1 MSRKSEGSIY
11 QVKDGGWKGAI
22 SLGYVDGKLK
32 RKVVKRK
39 THAAVAEELRKLLT
53 KRDKNQPISTTRRT
67 VAQFM
72 QEWLEVHVKP
82 NLGPNTYCA
91 YEQVVRLHIVP
102 MLGRLRLDQLNG
114 AEVQQCLNACQL
126 EKGLSPKSVKNVNGT
141 LKSALSTAKKWR
153 YIEGQNVAKDA
164 TPPKQKK
171 FKAKPLTV
179 EHADKLLSWLGATY
193 HRFEALF
200 YLALMM
206 GFRRGELLGLQWPDI
221 DFSRGVIH
229 IQHNCQWSKKKG
241 MVLTCVKSEDS
252 DAAVPVPSLC
262 AAALRRRQLIQEQ
275 ERITAGDKWVKD
287 LDFVFTS
294 SHGRR
299 LAGDVP
305 LRELKHALALN
316 SLADIRLHDLRH
328 TTASLLLAKRTPMK
342 VIQAIM
348 RHASFQIT
356 MDLYSHLAP
365 TELRDTADVM
375 NGIFTDMSSQ
385 KIGNATHGATL
396 PSPER
401 VQ

>member
-22 SLGYVDGKLK
+22 SLGYVNGRLK

-53 KRDKNQPISTTRRT
+53 KRDQNKPISTTRRT

-72 QEWLEVHVKP
+72 TEWLEVHVKP
-82 NLGPNTYCA
+82 NLGPLTYRG
-91 YEQVVRLHIVP
+91 YEQTSRMHIVP
-102 MLGRLRLDQLNG
+102 ILGRLRLDQLNG
-114 AEVQQCLNACQL
+114 SEVQQCLNACQL
-126 EKGLSPKSVKNVNGT
+126 EKGLSPKTVKNINGT
-141 LKSALSTAKKWR
+141 LKTALSTAKKWR
-153 YIEGQNVAKDA
+153 YIDGQNAAKDA

-171 FKAKPLTV
+171 FRPKPLSV
-179 EHADKLLSWLGATY
+179 ADADTLLTWLAS

-206 GFRRGELLGLQWPDI
+206 GFRRGELLGLQWSDI
-221 DFSRGVIH
+221 DFSRGVIY
-229 IQHNCQWSKKKG
+229 IKHNCQRIKKLG
-241 MVLTCVKSEDS
+241 MVLTCVKSDES
-252 DAAVPVPSLC
+252 EAVVPMPPLC
-262 AAALRRRQLIQEQ
+262 AAVLRRRQLIQEQ
-275 ERITAGDKWVKD
+275 ERIDAGDKWKQD
-287 LDFVFTS
+287 LEFVFTS
-294 SHGRR
+294 GHGKR
-299 LAGDVP
+299 LDADTP
-305 LRELKHALALN
+305 LRDLKEALAIN
-316 SLADIRLHDLRH
+316 NLADIRLHDLRH

-385 KIGNATHGATL
+385 KIVNATLGATL
-396 PSPER
+396 GIPER